1 MEENQKKEK
10 GFYKRKNY
18 KKSSRGRKK
27 VTTIEALGFS
37 DNLLLKLKKVNIANL
52 ADLLNSTE
60 KDLSTGN
67 ILNRKDIGVIKK
79 ALNDNGLKLN
89 FGIDSK
95 RVKGGAKSKKSK
107 GTKQVKA
114 EDLVE
119 SDRYLAFEKDG
130 KWGFKDKQ
138 GKVEIEPIYDEVF
151 SFKEDLCVILEGDMY
166 GYINRAGEIVIAPE
180 YDMALSF
187 SEGCACVYKGER
199 CGYINVK
206 NEILV
211 PLKYE
216 AGTYVIDGNCRV
228 KKEGRWGELLIN
240 NPEEIRWII

>member
-1 MEENQKKEK
+1 
-10 GFYKRKNY
+10 
-18 KKSSRGRKK
+18 
-27 VTTIEALGFS
+27 
-37 DNLLLKLKKVNIANL
+37 
-52 ADLLNSTE
+52 
-60 KDLSTGN
+60 
-67 ILNRKDIGVIKK
+67 
-79 ALNDNGLKLN
+79 
-89 FGIDSK
+89 
-95 RVKGGAKSKKSK
+95 
-107 GTKQVKA
+107 
-114 EDLVE
+114 
-119 SDRYLAFEKDG
+119 
-130 KWGFKDKQ
+130 
-138 GKVEIEPIYDEVF
+138 
-151 SFKEDLCVILEGDMY
+151 MY